1 MKKFILQETFEKA
14 LFDESD
20 YKYIEQVNVEQEEF
34 AKCVEKRKKN
44 NILFQKYK
52 NICKWVKKA

>member
-20 YKYIEQVNVEQEEF
+20 YKYIEQVNFEQEEF

-44 NILFQKYK
+44 NILLQLYK
-52 NICKWVKKA
+52 KV